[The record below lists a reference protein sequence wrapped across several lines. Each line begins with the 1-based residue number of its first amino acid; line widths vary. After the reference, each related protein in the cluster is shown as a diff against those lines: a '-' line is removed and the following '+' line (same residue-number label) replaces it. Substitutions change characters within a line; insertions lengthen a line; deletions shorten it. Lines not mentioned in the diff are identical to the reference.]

1 MKLEVQFLPI
11 QKELH
16 SFWAMNPD
24 RRVQKQH
31 LRAQSKSFSCEDVA
45 MLNGLVVVEQG
56 KLMEGWGK

>member
-1 MKLEVQFLPI
+1 
-11 QKELH
+11 
-16 SFWAMNPD
+16 MNPD

-45 MLNGLVVVEQG
+45 MLNGLVLVEQG